1 MRKFLNSATFKI
13 WVLDIQVGQKNKQGR
28 WIW

>member
-1 MRKFLNSATFKI
+1 MRKFLNSVTLKI
-13 WVLDIQVGQKNKQGR
+13 WVLDVQVGQKNKQGR

>member
-1 MRKFLNSATFKI
+1 MRKFLNSLTLKI
-13 WVLDIQVGQKNKQGR
+13 WVLDVQVGQKNKQGR